1 MQIACMQKEFTK
13 TLKLKKLGEYHN
25 FYLKSSTILLADV
38 SKNFKKQCLK
48 IYHLDPVKFL
58 QAPGLVW

>member
-13 TLKLKKLGEYHN
+13 TLKLKKLVVVVVA
-25 FYLKSSTILLADV
+25 KILADV

-48 IYHLDPVKFL
+48 IYHLDPVKSL